1 MRVLRNFL
9 VFASVMLSFN
19 AFANN
24 CIVLNPNSNIELYTQ
39 SQNQSVCISFKNVN
53 IQQTYFVA
61 DPSLNKDAA
70 YKIKI
75 QSVSGS
81 VILDKT
87 QTAAGLSTNA
97 KLNTNYSSEILV
109 TLTPTT
115 QNIGYRYFVIH
126 DENTTSGETSIY
138 IGLVSR
144 KITSNIPPTP
154 PTPPTNPCKGCYTS
168 YSVGTLPL
176 YMASSTASMNEASQ
190 CTDANRP
197 PEPAPKNRNTN
208 EELNIN
214 AVLKVSR
221 QWKNEIN
228 KTHTHGS
235 EFAAAFAR
243 MYVMHRSGG
252 ALDVAHTLTTDYV
265 GSAEMG
271 NFLYGANARAM
282 GFPTFVIIRGSAGYQ
297 AISDSGWAGFPQGVY
312 NFISNS
318 GDNIG
323 DSEQTMRGI
332 RYYDEVHQNNQGDT
346 SSTSCQDSQTLN
358 GSNNTGGGVG
368 GGEGGGGNGG
378 GGVNTFPGGGAGWGG
393 GGGGGCGMWLVQP
406 GFPPRCL
413 TAK

>member
-1 MRVLRNFL
+1 MRVLRSFL

-39 SQNQSVCISFKNVN
+39 SQNQSACISFKNVN
-53 IQQTYFVA
+53 IQKTYFVA
-61 DPSLNKDAA
+61 DPSLDKDAA

-75 QSVSGS
+75 QSANGS

-87 QTAAGLSTNA
+87 QSAAGVSTNA

-109 TLTPTT
+109 TLTPMT
-115 QNIGYRYFVIH
+115 QNIEYRYFVIH

-138 IGLVSR
+138 IGLASR
-144 KITSNIPPTP
+144 KIISNIPPTK
-154 PTPPTNPCKGCYTS
+154 PCKGCYNS
-168 YSVGTLPL
+168 DSVGTLPL
-176 YMASSTASMNEASQ
+176 YMASSAGSMNEASQ

-197 PEPAPKNRNTN
+197 PEPAPRNRNTN

-228 KTHTHGS
+228 KTHTLGAQIS
-235 EFAAAFAR
+235 AAFAR
-243 MYVMHRSGG
+243 MYVMHRGGG
-252 ALDVAHTLTTDYV
+252 ALDVAHDLSSKYG

-282 GFPTFVIIRGSAGYQ
+282 GLPSSFIIRGSAGYQ

-312 NFISNS
+312 NFISND
-318 GDNIG
+318 GDNFG

-358 GSNNTGGGVG
+358 GTNNTGAGGVG
-368 GGEGGGGNGG
+368 GGEGGGNGG

-393 GGGGGCGMWLVQP
+393 GGGGGGCAMWLVQK
-406 GFPPRCL
+406 GYPPRCL
-413 TAK
+413 SSK